1 MLLYAHGFLL
11 LYRFFLLPCKV
22 MMKDDRLRYIVS
34 KALSAFKLIMVSI
47 KGDDVKEFF
56 L

>member
-11 LYRFFLLPCKV
+11 LYHFFLLPCNV
-22 MMKDDRLRYIVS
+22 MMKDNRLRYIVS

-47 KGDDVKEFF
+47 KEGDMKEIF